1 VKKNIYTVITGD
13 LISSKEVTDRASLQ
27 EKVRTVMS
35 DINKEFNSYL
45 VVPFNFTAGDEF
57 QGLLSEIGVSFDLAQ
72 RWMRGLF
79 PWRARLGVGVGELS
93 TPVAETTSSMDGQC
107 FHRAREA
114 IEVAKKEK
122 RYLFYNIGDF
132 VLDTSINMIILL
144 MEAIQKDWKEIHYKR
159 YWLYKE
165 LGTLEKVATR
175 EDVSKQAVIKT
186 LKAAK
191 YSAIMKAE
199 ESIKILLSAFQNRL
213 SLSTQKG

>member
-1 VKKNIYTVITGD
+1 MKKNIYTVITGD

-144 MEAIQKDWKEIHYKR
+144 MEAIQKDWKEIHYRR
-159 YWLYKE
+159 YWLYKQ
-165 LGTLEKVATR
+165 LGTLKKVAIR
-175 EDVSKQAVIKT
+175 EGVSRQAVVKT
-186 LKAAK
+186 LKVAN
-191 YSAIMKAE
+191 YEAILEAE
-199 ESIKILLSAFQNRL
+199 KSVRDLLVTFQ
-213 SLSTQKG
+213 SK